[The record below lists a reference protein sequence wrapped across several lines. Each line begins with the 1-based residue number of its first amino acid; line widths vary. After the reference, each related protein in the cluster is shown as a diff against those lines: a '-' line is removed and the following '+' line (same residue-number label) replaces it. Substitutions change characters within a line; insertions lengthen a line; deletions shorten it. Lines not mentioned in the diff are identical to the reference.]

1 MSLWKKAARYIFVVE
16 ATVMNEPMRKY
27 FRPGII
33 SFMSYPSII
42 KGEGDVE
49 GAIRKIAAD
58 PYFDAI
64 EISWI
69 KDPAVRAR
77 VKVML
82 DQSHLTVVYAAQ
94 PRLLTAGLNINHL
107 ESEQNAAALETLKQG
122 IDEAYEMGASGFA
135 FLSGKYDEANKEK
148 AYEIL
153 LNNTS
158 ELCEYAAARGN
169 MPVNL
174 EVFDFDVDKKSL
186 IGPTPLALRFAQDI
200 TKQHKNFGL
209 LVDLSH
215 VPLLRETIRESIIPV
230 KDYITHVHIGNA
242 VCGDPSHL
250 AYGDAHPRFGFPNGS
265 NDVEELREFLQVLL
279 EIGYLNPKNPPIVS
293 FEVKPVGDEDPDIII
308 ANGKRVLDT
317 AWARV

>member
-1 MSLWKKAARYIFVVE
+1 
-16 ATVMNEPMRKY
+16 MRKY

-33 SFMSYPSII
+33 AFMAYPAII
-42 KGEGDVE
+42 RGEGDIE
-49 GAIRKIAAD
+49 GAIRKIALD

-64 EISWI
+64 EITWI
-69 KDPAVRAR
+69 NDPDVRAR
-77 VKVML
+77 TRKIL
-82 DQSHLTVVYAAQ
+82 DQSHLTVVYGAQ
-94 PRLLTAGLNINHL
+94 PRLLTTGLNINHL
-107 ESEQNAAALETLKQG
+107 DSAQNAEALQTLKQG

-135 FLSGKYDEANKEK
+135 FLSGKYEEETREK

-153 LNNTS
+153 LNNTGA
-158 ELCEYAAARGN
+158 LCEYAASLGT

-174 EVFDFDVDKKSL
+174 EVFDYDVDKKSL
-186 IGPTPLALRFAQDI
+186 IGPADLALRFAQDMR
-200 TKQHKNFGL
+200 KRHKNFGL

-215 VPLLRETIRESIIPV
+215 VPLLHETIRQSIIPV

-265 NDVEELREFLQVLL
+265 NDVEELTEFLRVLL
-279 EIGYLNPKNPPIVS
+279 EIGYLNTKNPPIVS